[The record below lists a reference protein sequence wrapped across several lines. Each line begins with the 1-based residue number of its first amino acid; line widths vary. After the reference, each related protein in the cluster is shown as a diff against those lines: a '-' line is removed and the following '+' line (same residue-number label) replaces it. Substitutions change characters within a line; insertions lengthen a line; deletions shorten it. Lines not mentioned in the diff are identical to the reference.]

1 MFLEEV
7 EKYTVQLA
15 ERIKYNQRLAEMEG
29 TSRKDKKEYKDEN
42 YVLTGVVTN
51 LKRLTYEEREKRGE
65 I

>member
-1 MFLEEV
+1 
-7 EKYTVQLA
+7 
-15 ERIKYNQRLAEMEG
+15 MEG

-42 YVLTGVVTN
+42 HVLIGVVTN

>member
-7 EKYTVQLA
+7 EEYTVQLA
-15 ERIKYNQRLAEMEG
+15 ERIKYNQRLAEMEE

-42 YVLTGVVTN
+42 HVLIGVVSN
-51 LKRLTYEEREKRGE
+51 LKRLTYGEREKRGE

>member
-7 EKYTVQLA
+7 EEYTVQLA
-15 ERIKYNQRLAEMEG
+15 ERIKCNQRLAEMEG

-42 YVLTGVVTN
+42 HVLIGVVTN
-51 LKRLTYEEREKRGE
+51 LKRLTYGEREKRGE